1 MAFNQK
7 EALAAFCAIMKGAKT
22 KHIRFVLQGFVDLH
36 AETTGSCMAIIPKHG
51 YPKLGNHAWQ
61 DASRMLRAVGGAN
74 SPVCAI
80 SSNVHS
86 GTIVASSDP
95 EARFQQRKLPSG
107 KFEIV
112 MSMEVDHEISMA
124 TDAQSCEWI
133 GGMSQSPFARTYQV
147 KDFVPRCSHCIVSNA
162 CPVTPQRKVKACITT
177 TPLKSTLQ
185 CPLDYS
191 GNLLPAFCSTTTPL
205 KSTLQC
211 PFDYSGN
218 LLPAF
223 SEPWVDLIA
232 PADSW
237 IPVDTDFSLLP
248 GFEMDD
254 PAMFPAPR
262 TPPPDDVVICTVMAA
277 GCESPKR
284 VADGFLACSSPKR
297 AACGSPLRAA
307 ADAPSPKRAA
317 CAPRSPLK
325 VLIPIRSLNSKHS
338 L

>member
-1 MAFNQK
+1 
-7 EALAAFCAIMKGAKT
+7 
-22 KHIRFVLQGFVDLH
+22 
-36 AETTGSCMAIIPKHG
+36 
-51 YPKLGNHAWQ
+51 
-61 DASRMLRAVGGAN
+61 
-74 SPVCAI
+74 
-80 SSNVHS
+80 
-86 GTIVASSDP
+86 
-95 EARFQQRKLPSG
+95 
-107 KFEIV
+107 
-112 MSMEVDHEISMA
+112 MSMEVDHKISMA

-185 CPLDYS
+185 CPFDYS
-191 GNLLPAFCSTTTPL
+191 GNLLPAFSEPWVDLIAPADSPCPVTPQRKVKACITTTPL
-205 KSTLQC
+205 KSTPQC

-237 IPVDTDFSLLP
+237 IPVDTYFSLLP
-248 GFEMDD
+248 GFEMED
-254 PAMFPAPR
+254 PAMFPAPK

-277 GCESPKR
+277 GCESPER
-284 VADGFLACSSPKR
+284 VAEGFLACLSQKR
-297 AACGSPLRAA
+297 AASGSP
-307 ADAPSPKRAA
+307 DAPSPKRAA
-317 CAPRSPLK
+317 CAPRSPFK

>member
-7 EALAAFCAIMKGAKT
+7 EALATFCAIMKGAKT
-22 KHIRFVLQGFVDLH
+22 KNIRYVLQGFVDLH

-147 KDFVPRCSHCIVSNA
+147 KDFSPRCSHCIVSNA
-162 CPVTPQRKVKACITT
+162 CPVTPQRKVKACI
-177 TPLKSTLQ
+177 
-185 CPLDYS
+185 
-191 GNLLPAFCSTTTPL
+191 TTTPL

-262 TPPPDDVVICTVMAA
+262 TPPPNDVVICTVMAA

>member
-1 MAFNQK
+1 LNNPEMAFNQK
-7 EALAAFCAIMKGAKT
+7 EALAAFCAIMKGATT
-22 KHIRFVLQGFVDLH
+22 KNIRYVLQGFVDLH

-51 YPKLGNHAWQ
+51 FPKIGNHAWQ

-133 GGMSQSPFARTYQV
+133 GGMLQSPFARTYQV
-147 KDFVPRCSHCIVSNA
+147 KDFALRCSHCIVSNA
-162 CPVTPQRKVKACITT
+162 CPVTPQRKVKACI
-177 TPLKSTLQ
+177 
-185 CPLDYS
+185 
-191 GNLLPAFCSTTTPL
+191 TTTPL

-248 GFEMDD
+248 GLEMED

-262 TPPPDDVVICTVMAA
+262 TPPPDDVISTVMAA
-277 GCESPKR
+277 GCESPER
-284 VADGFLACSSPKR
+284 VAEGFLACSSPKR
-297 AACGSPLRAA
+297 AASGSP
-307 ADAPSPKRAA
+307 DAPSPKRAA
-317 CAPRSPLK
+317 CAPRSPFK
-325 VLIPIRSLNSKHS
+325 VLIRIRSLNSKHS